1 LSKQSLSFLKVA
13 NNVIIIPDW
22 TRRFNLQTQKRLNQ
36 TFSSSSLSLPYLN
49 RRNYNQLQ
57 SISPSNPT
65 FNDIVYDLPRT
76 FKLRNKKWEQII
88 VKNHMKDLYLNNK
101 VVTTTT
107 TTTTRAPLKKIWLW
121 LLYFRITI
129 FTRVWIEWSNFL
141 LFK

>member
-22 TRRFNLQTQKRLNQ
+22 TRRFNLQTQKWLNQ

-88 VKNHMKDLYLNNK
+88 VKNHMKDLYLDNK
-101 VVTTTT
+101 VVTTHNYNNNYTK
-107 TTTTRAPLKKIWLW
+107 RAIKKNGCVILSYH
-121 LLYFRITI
+121 YFHKGLN
-129 FTRVWIEWSNFL
+129 WME
-141 LFK
+141 